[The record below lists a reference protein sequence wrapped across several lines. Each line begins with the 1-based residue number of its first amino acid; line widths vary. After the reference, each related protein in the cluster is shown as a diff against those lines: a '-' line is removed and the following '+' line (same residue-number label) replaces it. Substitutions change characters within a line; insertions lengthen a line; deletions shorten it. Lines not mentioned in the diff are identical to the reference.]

1 MTNIDIILKAI
12 DFTEKNLK
20 DDIAV
25 LDIARA
31 AGYSLFHF
39 SRLFGSITGHSP
51 GDYLLRRR
59 LSEAGREIQSSSRK
73 IIDIAFDYQFNSPE
87 VFTRAFR
94 RMFGFSPSHLRKN
107 KNNPHIPYLKPL
119 TKQNLSQVAKIKN
132 NEPEII
138 ELGAICLIG
147 MQTLVREDFSII
159 TRLWYRFH
167 EIYHQIDNRILP
179 EKFIQLSYIDETSD
193 LKQFYCMVAVESEN
207 LERVE
212 GMFIAKTL
220 PSAQYLRFI
229 HKGRSDKVELTY
241 KYIYQTYL
249 PKSEYKLTLPYEF
262 EYYGDN
268 FCGPENEDS
277 ESEIYIPL
285 KVTQ

>member
-25 LDIARA
+25 LDIAKA

-39 SRLFGSITGHSP
+39 SRIFGSITGHSP

-59 LSEAGREIQSSSRK
+59 LAQAGQEIQGSSRK

-87 VFTRAFR
+87 VFTRAFK
-94 RMFGFSPSHLRKN
+94 RMFGFSPSHLRRN
-107 KNNPHIPYLKPL
+107 KKNPHIPYLRRL
-119 TKQNLSQVAKIKN
+119 TKRNLSQVAKIKN
-132 NEPEII
+132 KEPEIV
-138 ELGAICLIG
+138 ELDKISLVG
-147 MQTLVREDFSII
+147 MLTLVREDFSVI

-167 EIYHQIDNRILP
+167 EIFHQIENRIQP

-193 LKQFYCMVAVESEN
+193 LKRFFCMVAVESQT
-207 LERVE
+207 LECVE
-212 GMFIAKTL
+212 GMFIGKTL
-220 PSAQYLRFI
+220 PPARYLRFI
-229 HKGRSDKVELTY
+229 HKGRSDQVELTY
-241 KYIYQTYL
+241 KYIYETYL

-262 EYYGDN
+262 EYYGDH
-268 FCGPENEDS
+268 FCGPENEES

-285 KVTQ
+285 EVMQ